1 MAIKLRRLKDLRD
14 TGFSNNNNVQAGR
27 LVNNGRFNIRITG
40 LPFYER
46 YHLYQELI
54 EMSWRKFIMMVLLV
68 WTVLNLFF
76 GCLYLLVGIDGL
88 IGYSDADNLTK
99 FEEAIFF
106 STQTLS
112 TVGYGRINPHSLGA
126 NIIASLE
133 SLMGLMGFAL
143 VTGLLYGRFS
153 RPVVKLKYSE
163 NALIAPFLNGRGL
176 MFRVANKRNSAIIEP
191 EVEVLASVTADEN
204 KRLFYNL
211 KLERKKVSYL
221 SLSWTI
227 VHPIDEESVFY
238 GLSQQEFEQLDLELL
253 VTIKGFDTTFGTVVY
268 SNYSYKFHELV
279 FGAKFNPAFQA
290 STDGKATQLMIDRI
304 NDYSL
309 VEMPAQDAKAL
320 EPASIPMPVVKT
332 QNQ

>member
-1 MAIKLRRLKDLRD
+1 
-14 TGFSNNNNVQAGR
+14 
-27 LVNNGRFNIRITG
+27 
-40 LPFYER
+40 
-46 YHLYQELI
+46 
-54 EMSWRKFIMMVLLV
+54 
-68 WTVLNLFF
+68 
-76 GCLYLLVGIDGL
+76 
-88 IGYSDADNLTK
+88 
-99 FEEAIFF
+99 
-106 STQTLS
+106 
-112 TVGYGRINPHSLGA
+112 
-126 NIIASLE
+126 
-133 SLMGLMGFAL
+133 
-143 VTGLLYGRFS
+143 
-153 RPVVKLKYSE
+153 
-163 NALIAPFLNGRGL
+163 LNGRGL

-191 EVEVLASVTADEN
+191 EVEVLASVKADEN

-290 STDGKATQLMIDRI
+290 STDGKATQVMIDRI

-320 EPASIPMPVVKT
+320 ETASIPMPIVNT